1 MTSGKT
7 QTFTTSTF
15 ATVINSHPGDMAPK
29 CEETT
34 NYELYH
40 RVSIWNMKYEP
51 DFLLI
56 GYGKMLV
63 MEFCR
68 TFIMFHC
75 CFTLSLVLKPIFK
88 TCQLYILAWPCI
100 AMTIQQVAA
109 MTMSKISFSGCG
121 DGIVRGV
128 NLGGW
133 LVLEPWITPRF
144 FEEVKYQISEGI
156 NINVCSKHLFALA
169 G

>member
-1 MTSGKT
+1 ML
-7 QTFTTSTF
+7 FME
-15 ATVINSHPGDMAPK
+15 N
-29 CEETT
+29 
-34 NYELYH
+34 
-40 RVSIWNMKYEP
+40 WN
-51 DFLLI
+51 
-56 GYGKMLV
+56 
-63 MEFCR
+63 
-68 TFIMFHC
+68 IMFHC

-88 TCQLYILAWPCI
+88 SCQLYISAWPCI

-156 NINVCSKHLFALA
+156 NINVCSKHLSDRQVNVGENLDKIVDEWTYAQFLDHETYMERMV
-169 G
+169 GSLLKLP

>member
-1 MTSGKT
+1 
-7 QTFTTSTF
+7 
-15 ATVINSHPGDMAPK
+15 
-29 CEETT
+29 
-34 NYELYH
+34 
-40 RVSIWNMKYEP
+40 
-51 DFLLI
+51 
-56 GYGKMLV
+56 MLF

-75 CFTLSLVLKPIFK
+75 CFTLSLVLKHIFK
-88 TCQLYILAWPCI
+88 TCQLYISAWPCI

-109 MTMSKISFSGCG
+109 MTMSKISSTGCG

-133 LVLEPWITPRF
+133 LVLEPWITPQF

-156 NINVCSKHLFALA
+156 DFNALFKRLMWARTWTKLWTNGLTPNSSTMRLTWREWWA
-169 G
+169 PY

>member
-7 QTFTTSTF
+7 QTFITSTF

-56 GYGKMLV
+56 GYGKCFLWNFA
-63 MEFCR
+63 ELLLC
-68 TFIMFHC
+68 FIAV
-75 CFTLSLVLKPIFK
+75 SL
-88 TCQLYILAWPCI
+88 
-100 AMTIQQVAA
+100 
-109 MTMSKISFSGCG
+109 
-121 DGIVRGV
+121 
-128 NLGGW
+128 
-133 LVLEPWITPRF
+133 
-144 FEEVKYQISEGI
+144 
-156 NINVCSKHLFALA
+156 
-169 G
+169 